1 LPLAVVRSVVGSSHC
16 EQTLSGHLTTRLLSI
31 SKEKNREGKTL
42 AKGIRARGVVSS
54 HRPPTWQAGSDCGV
68 EVTDH
73 AITRYIERVDPR
85 ADYVTAI
92 AALSSPAI
100 IAAIK
105 FGAPYVR
112 LPGNQRIALDGAT
125 VVTVLPADQSVG
137 CLDRRIMR

>member
-1 LPLAVVRSVVGSSHC
+1 MIAPAHHPMRLQTSSSTACLPMKSDGAGRPGDTERRPH
-16 EQTLSGHLTTRLLSI
+16 RL
-31 SKEKNREGKTL
+31 
-42 AKGIRARGVVSS
+42 
-54 HRPPTWQAGSDCGV
+54 PTWQAGSSCGV

-100 IAAIK
+100 IAAVQ

-112 LPGNQRIALDGAT
+112 LPGNQRVALDGAT
-125 VVTVLPADQSVG
+125 VVTVLPAQCPHWRLGVAK
-137 CLDRRIMR
+137 